1 MADFNSKT
9 KGNVKGRYYVDTE
22 CIACDACILAA
33 EKHFKIKDDE
43 EPAFA
48 YVVKQPQTPE
58 EEEACQEA
66 MESCP
71 VEAIGND
78 GDSETGFPLKS

>member
-1 MADFNSKT
+1 MACPNSKT
-9 KGNVKGRYYVDTE
+9 KGNVLGKYYVDAE

-33 EKHFKIKDDE
+33 EKHFKINTQED
-43 EPAFA
+43 PAFA
-48 YVVKQPQTPE
+48 YVFRQPQNPE

-66 MESCP
+66 LESCP

-78 GDSETGFPLKS
+78 GENHS

>member
-1 MADFNSKT
+1 MADPGSKT
-9 KGNVKGRYYVDTE
+9 KGNVVGKYYVDTN

-33 EKHFKIKDDE
+33 EKHFKIDTNSE
-43 EPAFA
+43 SAFA
-48 YVVKQPQTPE
+48 FVCKQPETLE

-71 VEAIGND
+71 VEAIGDD
-78 GDSETGFPLKS
+78 GL

>member
-1 MADFNSKT
+1 MADPNSKT
-9 KGNVKGRYYVDTE
+9 KGNVAGKYYVDTN

-33 EKHFKIKDDE
+33 EKHFKIDTSV

-48 YVVKQPQTPE
+48 FVSKQPETSE

-71 VEAIGND
+71 VEAIGDD
-78 GDSETGFPLKS
+78 GQ

>member
-1 MADFNSKT
+1 MADPHSKT
-9 KGNVKGRYYVDTE
+9 KGSVPGKYYVDAN
-22 CIACDACILAA
+22 CIACDACVLAA
-33 EKHFKIKDDE
+33 EEHFKINDKE

-48 YVVKQPQTPE
+48 FVCKQPETSE

-71 VEAIGND
+71 VEAIGDD
-78 GDSETGFPLKS
+78 GH